1 MIEKMQMG
9 LSFLQFPSLMVFENL
24 YHGVFTRQNE
34 QRSGLA
40 GGLNV
45 SFRVDDNPDAVSLN
59 REKIAQCAKTE
70 LVFAH
75 QVHSTD
81 VLTFKKST
89 PRFLKAPLEPRQ
101 GDAMVT
107 DVKGITL
114 VIQVADCQP
123 VFIYDPFRQVV
134 GNVHSGWRGSIN
146 NIIGRTIS
154 VMGSEFGC
162 RARDLLAAVGPS
174 LGPCCSEFIHY
185 RTEIPMR
192 FWNYRQKNNRFDFW
206 RLSRDQ
212 IAAAGV
218 LRKNI
223 STSNL
228 CTSCRTDLF
237 YSYRKEKETG
247 RFAAAIGLK
256 NGAEKCHDK

>member
-1 MIEKMQMG
+1 
-9 LSFLQFPSLMVFENL
+9 
-24 YHGVFTRQNE
+24 
-34 QRSGLA
+34 
-40 GGLNV
+40 
-45 SFRVDDNPDAVSLN
+45 
-59 REKIAQCAKTE
+59 
-70 LVFAH
+70 
-75 QVHSTD
+75 
-81 VLTFKKST
+81 
-89 PRFLKAPLEPRQ
+89 
-101 GDAMVT
+101 MVT

-154 VMGSEFGC
+154 VMESEFGC
-162 RARDLLAAVGPS
+162 RARDLLASVGPS
-174 LGPCCSEFIHY
+174 LGPCCSEFINY

-206 RLSRDQ
+206 CLSRDQ
-212 IAAAGV
+212 LSAAGV

-223 STSNL
+223 SISNL

-247 RFAAAIGLK
+247 RFAAAIGLRDGIGK
-256 NGAEKCHDK
+256 YHDK